1 MKNFKMA
8 LPASLIAISMLTLS
22 GCSDAETEK
31 AESKAE
37 SAMQEAEDKTENAMQ
52 ETKEKAQEAKSYT
65 EQKAETRV
73 NMLMMLS
80 SPLKSKQLY
89 SKTTI

>member
-37 SAMQEAEDKTENAMQ
+37 SAMQEAEDKTEKRDARN
-52 ETKEKAQEAKSYT
+52 
-65 EQKAETRV
+65 
-73 NMLMMLS
+73 
-80 SPLKSKQLY
+80 
-89 SKTTI
+89 